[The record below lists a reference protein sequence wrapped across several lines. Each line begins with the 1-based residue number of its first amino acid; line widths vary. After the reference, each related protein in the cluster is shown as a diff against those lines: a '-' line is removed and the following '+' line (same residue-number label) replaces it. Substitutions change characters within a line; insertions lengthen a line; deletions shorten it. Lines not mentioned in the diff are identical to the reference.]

1 MTDWLSSDG
10 WGTREQAI
18 PGEWAMLVLI
28 IVAGGAVGFLVLWFT
43 MLRHERTV
51 LYRARARSE
60 LESEFFVDG
69 RGRESGTSTSP
80 LFGLESIAEAD
91 DPADD
96 ASADEAAG
104 AEAAEAETAEPE
116 AEEQPEEHQE
126 AEDEPAE
133 ADAAPEAEAEP
144 EGELEP
150 ESEREPEAEN
160 EPENEPVNEPEPAAS
175 VASTDV
181 PAVIL
186 PAAAIALPKGQ
197 RKLSNEMLS
206 RVEREMAERA
216 GWRWKDLATLVQR
229 EFGVSVHPS
238 TIQRALKRRR
248 RTAATADPSPDPAS
262 A

>member
-51 LYRARARSE
+51 LHRARARSV
-60 LESEFFVDG
+60 LEPEFVGGG
-69 RGRESGTSTSP
+69 RGRDGGISAP
-80 LFGLESIAEAD
+80 LFGLDAITGAD
-91 DPADD
+91 DPADGEP
-96 ASADEAAG
+96 AAAAEA
-104 AEAAEAETAEPE
+104 AAEAEEV
-116 AEEQPEEHQE
+116 
-126 AEDEPAE
+126 AE
-133 ADAAPEAEAEP
+133 ADDADDAAGVSEAGVEPRAESAQ
-144 EGELEP
+144 EP
-150 ESEREPEAEN
+150 ESESEPE
-160 EPENEPVNEPEPAAS
+160 NEPEPAAS
-175 VASTDV
+175 VASTVV
-181 PAVIL
+181 PAVR
-186 PAAAIALPKGQ
+186 PAAASIALPKGQ
-197 RKLSNEMLS
+197 RKLTDEMLG
-206 RVEREMAERA
+206 RVEREMAEHE

-248 RTAATADPSPDPAS
+248 RTETASASAPASAAEASPDPAS